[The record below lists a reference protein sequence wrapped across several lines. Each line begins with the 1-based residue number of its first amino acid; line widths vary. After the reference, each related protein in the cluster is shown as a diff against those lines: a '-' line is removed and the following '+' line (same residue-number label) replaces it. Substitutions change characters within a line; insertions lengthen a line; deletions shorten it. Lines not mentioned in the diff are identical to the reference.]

1 MKEKNITMFTYSL
14 DPMKDDIYV
23 RLGFI
28 SNFIGISSV
37 RLHEVLKDMDYKYKG
52 KRKIYPFGRTILFLL
67 EKTVFKYSKNL
78 TNNGNKM
85 RKLQRIENAK

>member
-23 RLGFI
+23 SIGFI

-37 RLHEVLKDMDYKYKG
+37 RYNT
-52 KRKIYPFGRTILFLL
+52 P
-67 EKTVFKYSKNL
+67 
-78 TNNGNKM
+78 
-85 RKLQRIENAK
+85 RKLNNFL